1 MNDGFDEKQSR
12 GIFVLNMLYTKLY
25 AIVTKI
31 MAPIAD
37 LDRQCSEAELI
48 QRLVSYITKATDFD
62 SKAI

>member
-1 MNDGFDEKQSR
+1 MSR
-12 GIFVLNMLYTKLY
+12 CCSSDYKLYTKLY
-25 AIVTKI
+25 ATAKKV

-48 QRLVSYITKATDFD
+48 QRLTNYITKATNFD